1 MADLFALWG
10 RALVRHRRLGLLAI
24 VLLTGLAA
32 LAIGLRLSR
41 GLPVDFTPQAL
52 FMDGGAA
59 IERLEALE
67 ARWGRDDNDLIL
79 LVEGELARPE
89 VLAWLDALQAA
100 LQGLPE
106 LVAVE
111 GIATATV
118 LRREGEAMR
127 VLVPVK
133 ELPPAEALAA
143 LAGDPLLRRLL
154 ISPEGDL
161 TALRLRIEPAR
172 ERVAD
177 LQPALLAIRAVL
189 DAHPPPPGV
198 RLTPTGVPHIRVEV
212 VDRMMA
218 DEARFLPVVAVLFT
232 LTITLL
238 FRRFGSALGPLVVT
252 LIGVVW
258 ALGLLLGLGA
268 TLNVLSVLV
277 PTLAVVIGVSDGVH
291 ILARYR
297 EELDPIDRPAPSREQ
312 AMGETLRHLGA
323 ACALTTLTTAA
334 GFLSLL
340 VAETRVV
347 RDFGLHAAVA
357 VAAVWLAVM
366 LVLPVWL
373 SFFPAAAVG
382 PRLQSDRGGP
392 LFRGLARL
400 STRRPRAV
408 LFGFALAS
416 LLAGLL
422 AAGVRTQSH
431 LLEMY
436 APTHPTARAV
446 RLADER
452 LGGVVPVMVH
462 VEAPG
467 LSLLDPA
474 LLGPLHAL
482 EQELRA
488 RPEVG
493 YTASPAS
500 VMEVLHRA
508 FSGEEGLPPSAEAAA
523 QERLLAELGGA
534 SGMSGLLSEDGQT
547 GRIFVLTRDA
557 GGRELLAL
565 QAWLKERARALLPAE
580 VREVEVTGD
589 GFIASAGVERL
600 VNDLVQS
607 VGLMV
612 LVIFLTMLAL
622 LRDLRLALLS
632 VLPNVFPML
641 LTAAALGAL
650 GEDLQI
656 TNVVSFT
663 VALGLAVDD
672 TIHFMVRYLEEHRRG
687 GSRAEAIGRTLEGAG
702 RAIVLTSLLL
712 VVGFGVLALSELA
725 STRWFGLLTAVT
737 LTGAL
742 LADLLLLP
750 ALLVA
755 LGGAESRS
763 ESGFGGDLVAEV
775 GVGDGQQGSGALG
788 QAAPP

>member
-1 MADLFALWG
+1 MSSPSFPP
-10 RALVRHRRLGLLAI
+10 
-24 VLLTGLAA
+24 
-32 LAIGLRLSR
+32 S
-41 GLPVDFTPQAL
+41 P
-52 FMDGGAA
+52 
-59 IERLEALE
+59 
-67 ARWGRDDNDLIL
+67 
-79 LVEGELARPE
+79 RP
-89 VLAWLDALQAA
+89 
-100 LQGLPE
+100 P
-106 LVAVE
+106 
-111 GIATATV
+111 
-118 LRREGEAMR
+118 R
-127 VLVPVK
+127 P
-133 ELPPAEALAA
+133 
-143 LAGDPLLRRLL
+143 
-154 ISPEGDL
+154 
-161 TALRLRIEPAR
+161 
-172 ERVAD
+172 
-177 LQPALLAIRAVL
+177 LQPS
-189 DAHPPPPGV
+189 
-198 RLTPTGVPHIRVEV
+198 
-212 VDRMMA
+212 
-218 DEARFLPVVAVLFT
+218 AR
-232 LTITLL
+232 
-238 FRRFGSALGPLVVT
+238 
-252 LIGVVW
+252 
-258 ALGLLLGLGA
+258 
-268 TLNVLSVLV
+268 
-277 PTLAVVIGVSDGVH
+277 
-291 ILARYR
+291 
-297 EELDPIDRPAPSREQ
+297 
-312 AMGETLRHLGA
+312 
-323 ACALTTLTTAA
+323 
-334 GFLSLL
+334 
-340 VAETRVV
+340 
-347 RDFGLHAAVA
+347 
-357 VAAVWLAVM
+357 
-366 LVLPVWL
+366 
-373 SFFPAAAVG
+373 
-382 PRLQSDRGGP
+382 

-400 STRRPRAV
+400 SARRPRAI
-408 LFGFALAS
+408 LLGFAFAS

-467 LSLLDPA
+467 QSLLDPA
-474 LLGPLHAL
+474 LLGPLRAL
-482 EQELRA
+482 EREIGA

-493 YTASPAS
+493 YTASPAR

-534 SGMSGLLSEDGQT
+534 GGMSGLLSEDGQA

-565 QAWLKERARALLPAE
+565 QAWLRERARTLLPAE
-580 VREVEVTGD
+580 VRVIEVTGD

-672 TIHFMVRYLEEHRRG
+672 TMHFMVRYLEEHRRG

-712 VVGFGVLALSELA
+712 VVGFGALSLSELA

-755 LGGAESRS
+755 LGGAEGRS
-763 ESGFGGDLVAEV
+763 ESGFGGDPVAKV
-775 GVGDGQQGSGALG
+775 GVGDGQQGLGALG
-788 QAAPP
+788 QAAPPQVGDAVLGHDHADAGA